1 MKIVIVESKE
11 GLGGCLATFVPESE
25 LWALE
30 VLCARA
36 GQKVLSISDEKDLWN
51 KDFTLKREEVHAVT
65 V

>member
-1 MKIVIVESKE
+1 MKIVIVDSKE
-11 GLGGCLATFVPESE
+11 GNGGCLAAFMPESE
-25 LWALE
+25 LWAFQ

-36 GQKVLSISDEKDLWN
+36 GQKVLSVSDEKDLWN

>member
-1 MKIVIVESKE
+1 MKIVVVDSKE
-11 GLGGCLATFVPESE
+11 AEGCCIGVQIPEKD
-25 LWALE
+25 LWAFE

-51 KDFTLKREEVHAVT
+51 KDFTLKREEIHAVQ